1 MNLANVVLNEK
12 AWSRAGL
19 FQGLE
24 PAALQHLRASARSV
38 RSAVGDTLFHQ
49 GDPPD
54 HLYLVTSGVVK
65 LSQVTANG
73 TQHVLRLMALG
84 DIIGCVAVFN
94 RLAYPVTA
102 TIEND
107 ATLMFWPEPVFRH
120 LTEDHPR
127 LMANAL
133 QLVGTRTQ
141 EFVARLG
148 EINGAS
154 AEQKVAKAVLRL
166 ARQAGTKEADG
177 VRIVMTRQ
185 DLADMTG
192 ITYFTIS
199 RILSDWRRRSLIE
212 ASRRDL
218 YIKSP
223 HALFQIAEGI

>member
-1 MNLANVVLNEK
+1 MILANAPLDDET
-12 AWSRAGL
+12 WSRAGL

-24 PAALQHLRASARSV
+24 LAALQQLRASARSV
-38 RSAVGDTLFHQ
+38 RSTAGDTLFHQ

-65 LSQVTANG
+65 LSQVTPNG
-73 TQHVLRLMALG
+73 TQHVLRLMSQG
-84 DIIGCVAVFN
+84 DVIGCVAVFN

-102 TIEND
+102 TIEHD
-107 ATLMFWPEPVFRH
+107 VTLMSWPEPVFRH
-120 LTEDHPR
+120 MIEDHPR

-141 EFVARLG
+141 EFIARLG
-148 EINGAS
+148 ELNGAS
-154 AEQKVAKAVLRL
+154 AEQKVAKAVMRL
-166 ARQAGTKEADG
+166 GRQAGTKDADG

-199 RILSDWRRRSLIE
+199 RILSDWRRRRLIK

-223 HALFQIAEGI
+223 HALFQIAEGS